1 MADLNK
7 VRVQVLDPKTGQVIE
22 NVDVK
27 TSDAAVYLP
36 DGTTLRQ
43 YISNSD
49 VTFTDVQKKLAEH
62 LATEHLTSEQIDE
75 LVKSVEY
82 DNETGTFT
90 ITHTDGTTD
99 EIVSNNELVPLEFA
113 IVNGEGIESYTA
125 DNELLRITLA
135 SGTNKYVDLTGFIDI
150 YTGGANTEVSVTVSE
165 DNEITASLVDG
176 GITAAK
182 IADGAITRAKIDTAF
197 EQQIAAME
205 ANLGDTTVPEQITT
219 EIAKLDAEVSNADSD
234 PDVTVTVKQVDG
246 KITEV
251 SSSVKAET
259 FDAYGAAKAVQGETT
274 ETVKSVDDKVAA
286 LTESSKVTVEKLA
299 TATAGY
305 IASYVVKQNGAQVG
319 ATIDIPKDYLVK
331 SAELRTAD
339 SDIKSGDTT
348 VVTAGHKYIDFVV
361 NTADAAGGNESHIYL
376 DVNTLVD
383 VYTGASNDQIAVT
396 VDGDRKISATL
407 VDGGISYAKLDA
419 SLKSKIDE
427 VFTLEA
433 ATEDKLGGVK
443 IGDGVD
449 VAPDGTISTKNVQRD
464 GAATALNFVS
474 DADTVVIAVSGP
486 AESIVSTTVGV
497 AVPAQTVTATKTGDS
512 AGAATLAYQWYKK
525 GEGDTAFSTIA
536 GANAA
541 TLPAASISV
550 AAAGTTVYY
559 CVVSASG
566 EGVVADPVASKKVT
580 VVVA

>member
-62 LATEHLTSEQIDE
+62 LATEHLTSDEIDE
-75 LVKSVEY
+75 LVTTISY
-82 DNETGTFT
+82 DKATSSLMVNHKNGSASQI
-90 ITHTDGTTD
+90 ITNN
-99 EIVSNNELVPLEFA
+99 EIVPKTYELVS
-113 IVNGEGIESYTA
+113 GEGVDGYSTE
-125 DNELLRITLA
+125 DQLLKITLA
-135 SGTNKYVDLTGFIDI
+135 NDEAKYVDLTGFIDE
-150 YTGGANTEVSVTVSE
+150 YTGGANTEISVAVSE
-165 DNEITASLVDG
+165 DNEITATLVDG

-182 IADGAITRAKIDTAF
+182 IADGAVTRAKIDAAF

-251 SSSVKAET
+251 TSSVKAET

-286 LTESSKVTVEKLA
+286 LTTSSAVTVEKLG
-299 TATAGY
+299 TATTGY
-305 IASYVVKQNGAQVG
+305 IASYVIKQNGAQVG

-331 SAELRTAD
+331 SAELKTAD
-339 SDIKSGDTT
+339 AEIKSGDTT
-348 VVTAGHKYIDFVV
+348 VVAAGHKYIDFVV
-361 NTADAAGGNESHIYL
+361 NTVEGTGNETHIYL
-376 DVNTLVD
+376 DVDTLVD
-383 VYTGASNDQIAVT
+383 VYTGVTGSEVAVT
-396 VDGDRKISATL
+396 VDGDRKISASL

-419 SLKSKIDE
+419 NLKSKIDE

-433 ATEDKLGGVK
+433 ATETDLGGVK
-443 IGDGVD
+443 IGDGIA
-449 VAPDGTISTKNVQRD
+449 VAEDGTISTDNVQRD
-464 GAATALNFVS
+464 GTATALNFVS
-474 DADTVVIAVSGP
+474 DTDTVVIAVTGP
-486 AESIVSTTVGV
+486 ADSLISTTVGNAV
-497 AVPAQTVTATKTGDS
+497 AAQTVTATKTGDS
-512 AGAATLAYQWYKK
+512 ADAATLAYQWYKK
-525 GEGDTAFSTIA
+525 GEGDAAFSAIA
-536 GANAA
+536 GATSE
-541 TLPAASISV
+541 TLPAANISV

-559 CVVSASG
+559 CVVSATG
-566 EGVVADPVASKKVT
+566 TGVVADPVASKKVT

>member
-62 LATEHLTSEQIDE
+62 LATEHLSSEEISVIVDMVSYDKGSSSLIIHHNNGTEDRVVTNNEIVPTAYE
-75 LVKSVEY
+75 LVS
-82 DNETGTFT
+82 G
-90 ITHTDGTTD
+90 DGVDT
-99 EIVSNNELVPLEFA
+99 
-113 IVNGEGIESYTA
+113 YTA
-125 DNELLRITLA
+125 DDQLLKITLA
-135 SGTNKYVDLTGFIDI
+135 NGTAKYVDLTSFIDE
-150 YTGGANTEVSVTVSE
+150 YTGGANTEISVAVSE

-182 IADGAITRAKIDTAF
+182 IADGAVTRDKIDAAF

-219 EIAKLDAEVSNADSD
+219 EIAKLNAEVSNADSD
-234 PDVTVTVKQVDG
+234 PDVTVTIKQVDG

-286 LTESSKVTVEKLA
+286 LTTSSAVTVEKLG
-299 TATAGY
+299 TATTGY

-331 SAELRTAD
+331 SAELKTAD
-339 SDIKSGDTT
+339 AEIKSGDTT
-348 VVTAGHKYIDFVV
+348 VVAAGHKYIDFVV
-361 NTADAAGGNESHIYL
+361 NTVEGTGNETHIYL
-376 DVNTLVD
+376 DVDTLVD
-383 VYTGASNDQIAVT
+383 VYTGVTGSEVAVT
-396 VDGDRKISATL
+396 VDGDRKISASL

-419 SLKSKIDE
+419 NLKSKIDE

-433 ATEDKLGGVK
+433 ATETELGGVK
-443 IGDGVD
+443 IGDGIA
-449 VAPDGTISTKNVQRD
+449 VAEDGTISADNVQRD
-464 GAATALNFVS
+464 GTATALNFVS
-474 DADTVVIAVSGP
+474 DTDTVVIAVSGP
-486 AESIVSTTVGV
+486 ADSLISTTVGTAV
-497 AVPAQTVTATKTGDS
+497 AAQTVTATKTGDS
-512 AGAATLAYQWYKK
+512 ADAATLAYQWYKK
-525 GEGDTAFSTIA
+525 GESDAAFSAIA
-536 GANAA
+536 GATAA
-541 TLPAASISV
+541 TLPAANISV
-550 AAAGTTVYY
+550 AVAGTTVYY
-559 CVVSASG
+559 CVVSATG
-566 EGVVADPVASKKVT
+566 TGVVADPVASKKVT

>member
-62 LATEHLTSEQIDE
+62 LATEHLSSEEIGVIVDMVSYDESSSSLIIHHNNGTEDQIPT
-75 LVKSVEY
+75 
-82 DNETGTFT
+82 NN
-90 ITHTDGTTD
+90 
-99 EIVSNNELVPLEFA
+99 EIVPTAYEVVS
-113 IVNGEGIESYTA
+113 GEGVDTYTA
-125 DNELLRITLA
+125 NDQLLKITLA
-135 SGTNKYVDLTGFIDI
+135 NGTAKYVDLTGFIDEYI
-150 YTGGANTEVSVTVSE
+150 GGANTEISVAVSE
-165 DNEITASLVDG
+165 DNEITATLVDG

-182 IADGAITRAKIDTAF
+182 IADGAVTRDKIDAAF

-286 LTESSKVTVEKLA
+286 LTTSSAVTVEKLA
-299 TATAGY
+299 TATTGY

-331 SAELRTAD
+331 SAELKTA
-339 SDIKSGDTT
+339 SAEIKSGDTT
-348 VVTAGHKYIDFVV
+348 VVAAGHKYIDFVV
-361 NTADAAGGNESHIYL
+361 NTVEGTGNETHIYL
-376 DVNTLVD
+376 DVDTLVD
-383 VYTGASNDQIAVT
+383 VYTGVTGSEVAVT
-396 VDGDRKISATL
+396 VDGDRKISASL

-419 SLKSKIDE
+419 NLKSKIDE

-433 ATEDKLGGVK
+433 ATETELGGVK
-443 IGDGVD
+443 IGDGIA
-449 VAPDGTISTKNVQRD
+449 VAEDGTISADNVQRD
-464 GAATALNFVS
+464 GTTTALNFVS
-474 DADTVVIAVSGP
+474 DTDTVVIAVSGP
-486 AESIVSTTVGV
+486 ADSLISTTVGTAV
-497 AVPAQTVTATKTGDS
+497 AAQTVTATKTGDS
-512 AGAATLAYQWYKK
+512 ADAATLAYQWYKK
-525 GEGDTAFSTIA
+525 GESDTAFSAIA

-541 TLPAASISV
+541 TLPAANISV

-559 CVVSASG
+559 CVVSATG
-566 EGVVADPVASKKVT
+566 TGVVADPVASKKVT

>member
-75 LVKSVEY
+75 LVKSVTY
-82 DNETGTFT
+82 SSTTGKFT
-90 ITHTDGTTD
+90 ITHTDGTTN
-99 EIVSNNELVPLEFA
+99 EITSNNELVPTDFA
-113 IVNGEGIESYTA
+113 IVNGAGIESYSA
-125 DNELLRITLA
+125 DNELLKITLA
-135 SGTNKYVDLTGFIDI
+135 NGAAKYVDLTDFIDI

-182 IADGAITRAKIDTAF
+182 IADGTITRAKIDSTF

-205 ANLGDTTVPEQITT
+205 ANLGNTTVPEQITA
-219 EIAKLDAEVSNADSD
+219 EIGKLNAEVSNADSD

-259 FDAYGAAKAVQGETT
+259 FDDYGAAKAVQGETT

-286 LTESSKVTVEKLA
+286 LVTSSAVTVEKLA
-299 TATAGY
+299 TATTGY
-305 IASYVVKQNGAQVG
+305 VASYVVKQGGAQVG

-331 SAELRTAD
+331 SAELKTTD
-339 SDIKSGDTT
+339 TDIKSGDTT
-348 VVTAGHKYIDFVV
+348 VVAAGHKYIDFIV
-361 NTADAAGGNESHIYL
+361 NTVEGDGNETHIYL

-383 VYTGASNDQIAVT
+383 VYTGETGTEVTVT
-396 VDGDRKISATL
+396 VDANRKISASL

-419 SLKSKIDE
+419 NLKSKIDE

-474 DADTVVIAVSGP
+474 DTDTVVIAVSGP
-486 AESIVSTTVGV
+486 ADSLISTTVGTAV
-497 AVPAQTVTATKTGDS
+497 AAQTVTATKTGDS
-512 AGAATLAYQWYKK
+512 ADSATLAYQWYKK
-525 GEGDTAFSTIA
+525 GESDAAFSAIA

-559 CVVSASG
+559 CVVSATG
-566 EGVVADPVASKKVT
+566 AGVVADPVASKKVT